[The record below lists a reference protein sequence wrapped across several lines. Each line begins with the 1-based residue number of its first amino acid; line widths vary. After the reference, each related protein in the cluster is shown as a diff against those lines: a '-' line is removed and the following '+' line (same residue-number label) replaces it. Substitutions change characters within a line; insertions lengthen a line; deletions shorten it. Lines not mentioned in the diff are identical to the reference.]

1 MGFGT
6 LKFKSVLYSIEYCV
20 VSSNLTRCGITG
32 VKPYMRVTRLC
43 FRRRDGSASPIG
55 WQHAVLTWCAGE
67 SGGVPSFWDK
77 ACTDGICHTLQLLF
91 SYSSATPPLILA
103 CDFSWNLP
111 HAILIHFDP
120 FWTCLLKKT
129 AQWLEESLA
138 NALQRKMHMHV
149 CLTRQIEMLRNK
161 ACIWGEGENR
171 EREWHAKASA
181 DLLETE
187 VYWACFSFRQQ

>member
-6 LKFKSVLYSIEYCV
+6 LKFKSVVCSFI
-20 VSSNLTRCGITG
+20 
-32 VKPYMRVTRLC
+32 KPYQVWDNWCETLHAGHPPVFQEERWQRFSDWMAARGANMVRWGV
-43 FRRRDGSASPIG
+43 RGSSQLLRQSLYWWNLPYSSA
-55 WQHAVLTWCAGE
+55 A
-67 SGGVPSFWDK
+67 
-77 ACTDGICHTLQLLF
+77 LQLLF

-120 FWTCLLKKT
+120 FWTRLLKKT

-149 CLTRQIEMLRNK
+149 CLTIQIEMLRNK

-181 DLLETE
+181 DLLGTE